1 MRLVLKGFAAVTA
14 LAICMTTSCS
24 NWKTTEVAVLD
35 VVTVTNAVTISL
47 PCALLKTAEQLEPFS
62 SLPEL
67 TRTDLTKTNWVYSTL
82 PVRRLRYSSE
92 MNLIFLVPS
101 ESKKTSRVYF
111 LAIPRTDAVDVKM
124 TAVE

>member
-1 MRLVLKGFAAVTA
+1 
-14 LAICMTTSCS
+14 MTMSCS
-24 NWKTTEVAVLD
+24 NWKTTEVSVLD
-35 VVTVTNAVTISL
+35 VVTTTNTTSVAL
-47 PCALLKTAEQLEPFS
+47 PCALLKTAEQLKSFP

-67 TRTDLTKTNWVYSTL
+67 ERTDLAKTNWVYSTL

-101 ESKKTSRVYF
+101 QNKKSDQVYF
-111 LAIPRTDAVDVKM
+111 LAIPKTDAVDVKM

>member
-1 MRLVLKGFAAVTA
+1 MRFVSKSFAAVAVLGT
-14 LAICMTTSCS
+14 CMTMSCS
-24 NWKTTEVAVLD
+24 NWKTTEVSVLD
-35 VVTVTNAVTISL
+35 VVTTTNTTSVAL
-47 PCALLKTAEQLEPFS
+47 PCALLKTAEQLKSFP

-67 TRTDLTKTNWVYSTL
+67 ERTDLAKTNWVYSTL

-101 ESKKTSRVYF
+101 QNKKSDQVYF
-111 LAIPRTDAVDVKM
+111 LAIPKTDAVDVKM